1 MLDIDNIRSEYP
13 ILKREIFGKPLVYLD
28 SAATSQ
34 TPRCVVDKIVEM
46 YTTMKANVHRGV
58 HELSQEA
65 TEMQERAREKVRV
78 YINAAST
85 EEIIF
90 TRGTTEAINLVASS
104 YGDSFCN
111 GDEIILT
118 VMEHHSDIVPWQL
131 LQQHKRIRL
140 RVVPIDE
147 KGNVLVV
154 GVTLLVEVSLRGV
167 DRRDEVKGV

>member
-118 VMEHHSDIVPWQL
+118 VMAYGDGASFRHCAVATVAAAQAHPSACRAD
-131 LQQHKRIRL
+131 
-140 RVVPIDE
+140 
-147 KGNVLVV
+147 
-154 GVTLLVEVSLRGV
+154 
-167 DRRDEVKGV
+167 